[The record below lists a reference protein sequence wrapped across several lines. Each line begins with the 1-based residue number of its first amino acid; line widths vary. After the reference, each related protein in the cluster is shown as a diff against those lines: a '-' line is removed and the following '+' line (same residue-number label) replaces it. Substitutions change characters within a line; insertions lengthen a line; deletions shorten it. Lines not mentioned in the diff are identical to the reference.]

1 MPDII
6 TLWAGAATIG
16 CGALAYFYLSCRI
29 SLDEA
34 TVDLRREEQVV
45 GALENRITGLRAD
58 NNDLQKANI
67 ELSREIGRLRAEQ
80 VAAKPKRGPNGKFV
94 PKIKATA

>member
-6 TLWAGAATIG
+6 TLWAGAASIG
-16 CGALAYFYLSCRI
+16 CGALTYFYLSCRI
-29 SLDEA
+29 SLDET

-45 GALENRITGLRAD
+45 GALENRISVLRAD

-67 ELSREIGRLRAEQ
+67 DLSREIGRIRAEQ
-80 VAAKPKRGPNGKFV
+80 RASKPKRGPNGRFI
-94 PKIKATA
+94 PKAKA